1 MKTSI
6 ISATAFLVAMLCCGI
21 QINAQ
26 TASGAAIK
34 VYDYPVKDGVE
45 EMNDYEVS
53 VREAEGGEWF
63 SLKTLRCDVDMH
75 KVQKAS
81 FAEFD
86 MGRPVVVRV
95 KNLRDDALSAGQME
109 VIVRP
114 LSKKISAK
122 HIDERTIEFR
132 MDTPEYLSVEFNK
145 DRKHNLHIFANHPET
160 EVYTGKEENC
170 INWVGK
176 NNHDVF
182 VKDAPLIYF
191 GPGVHKPKDLP
202 SAEIKIPSNTTVYL
216 APGAILKAKLCVDHA
231 ENVRII
237 GRGILDHPLRGVEI
251 TFSKNV
257 LVDGLTMVNPQHYT
271 VFGGQSENITIRN
284 IKSFSRHG
292 WSDGI
297 DLMCCKNVTL
307 ENVFL
312 RNSDDCIALYN
323 HRWWYWGGSKNITIR
338 RATLWA
344 DVAHPFNF
352 GCHGDD
358 RSKKGETL
366 RNVNVSDC
374 DVLNEDDDAVFCV
387 RAGDNNTLRDI
398 TFDNIRVEDI
408 ERGCL
413 FNVQI
418 IFSEKYNRAP
428 GNTIKNLT
436 FRNISFTGDESTLS
450 RSIIRDYDSTRGVHD
465 VTFENITVNGRKFN
479 PETEIDWEVIGNR
492 NQQR

>member
-1 MKTSI
+1 MVHVIRKI
-6 ISATAFLVAMLCCGI
+6 LVVNAVLALAVLCACPLALY
-21 QINAQ
+21 AQ
-26 TASGAAIK
+26 AHAVKS
-34 VYDYPVKDGVE
+34 YDYPAKDGVE

-53 VREAEGGEWF
+53 VRGAEGGEWV

-86 MGRPVVVRV
+86 MGKPVVVRV
-95 KNLRDDALSAGQME
+95 RNNRDDALSAGQMD

-114 LSKKISAK
+114 LSKKIRAK
-122 HIDERTIEFR
+122 HVDERTIKCR
-132 MDTPEYLSVEFNK
+132 MDTPEFLSVKFNK
-145 DRKHNLHIFANHPET
+145 DRKHNLHIFANQPET
-160 EVYTGKEENC
+160 EVYTGKEANC

-182 VKDAPLIYF
+182 VKDASLIYF

-216 APGAILKAKLCVDHA
+216 APGAVVKAKLCVDHA

-271 VFGGQSENITIRN
+271 VFGGQSENIIIRN

-297 DLMCCKNVTL
+297 DLMCCKNVTI

-323 HRWWYWGGSKNITIR
+323 HRWWYWGGSKNIRIK

-344 DVAHPFNF
+344 DVAHPFNL

-366 RNVNVSDC
+366 KDVYISDC

-387 RAGDNNTLRDI
+387 RAGDNNTLKDI
-398 TFDNIRVEDI
+398 TFNNIRVEDI

-450 RSIIRDYDSTRGVHD
+450 RSIIKDYDEERGVRN
-465 VTFENITVNGRKFN
+465 VTFENITVNGRAFN
-479 PETEIDWEVIGNR
+479 PKTDIDWETIEEKNK
-492 NQQR
+492 